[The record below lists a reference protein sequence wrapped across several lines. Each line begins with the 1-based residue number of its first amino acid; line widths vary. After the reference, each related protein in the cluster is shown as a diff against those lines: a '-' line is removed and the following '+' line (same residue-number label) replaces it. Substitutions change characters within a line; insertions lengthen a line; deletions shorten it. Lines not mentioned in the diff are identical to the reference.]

1 MAMFAA
7 VAFNST
13 GIYMNFKKTGVA
25 LAIAVSALAAG
36 SVQAATVNAGTISG
50 SYSTVFNV
58 AQGVSFADTV
68 NFSIASPSTL
78 TGTAA
83 SLKLNFGSLSLLD
96 IAGLTVNVWNNSHP
110 FGTTNFG
117 SFAGGTGSYTFNLP
131 TAGDYHVDITG
142 TATGAF
148 GGTYAVGL
156 QVAAV
161 PEPETYAMLLAGLG
175 VMGAIARR
183 RKQNAA

>member
-1 MAMFAA
+1 
-7 VAFNST
+7 
-13 GIYMNFKKTGVA
+13 MNFKRTGVA
-25 LAIAVSALAAG
+25 LAVAVSALTAGYAQATTVDAG
-36 SVQAATVNAGTISG
+36 SISG

-58 AQGVSFADTV
+58 LPGTSFADTV
-68 NFSIASPSTL
+68 NFSIAAPSAL
-78 TGTAA
+78 TGTAT
-83 SLKLNFGSLSLLD
+83 SLRLNFGSLSLWD

-110 FGTTNFG
+110 FGTVNFG
-117 SFAGGTGSYTFNLP
+117 SFAGDASSYTFNLP
-131 TAGDYHVDITG
+131 SAGNYHVDITG
-142 TATGAF
+142 TATGSF

-183 RKQNAA
+183 RKQAA